1 MTYKEQQKAE
11 LSGNYSDALDNIQEL
26 VQANLMQVSVYY
38 GSLDVHHV
46 QENPEYTFMGFLSG
60 LGGAVSLYLG
70 ISFIQVFEVVE
81 FMIKLFFYVFSKNV
95 KK

>member
-11 LSGNYSDALDNIQEL
+11 LSGSYPESAEQIKQL
-26 VQANLMQVSVYY
+26 VLTNLMQVSVYY